1 MISPETVPCVTFKA
15 AARVVMACAVLSA
28 IVPATRADQVVV
40 NRVSHTGA
48 KIVGFGQG
56 RLRFRADDG
65 TLHAAWIDEVD
76 WLIVDR
82 GGAFADLN
90 EAERYLAAGELDKA
104 LVRYRRALAITA
116 DFWADLVTA
125 RLLMALDAAGRI
137 DQTVMQ
143 FIRLLGRDGIGP
155 VTAARLIPQHMPS
168 RQDGKAARALGQLN
182 AALRK
187 KSEDAPRAL
196 LSLVRFELLRRSGDP
211 RAERAAVK
219 VAKMRLPPSSRT
231 ERAYA
236 IVLGAMNTALS
247 GPARPAVMDGLDRAI
262 LHSPDLHVA
271 DFLLLKGRVLL
282 RTAVSKEDVIRASW
296 PFLRVVAHMPDD
308 PRTADG
314 LYGAALALDK
324 MGKPDQ
330 ARRLLQECLV
340 HEKAQEQV
348 RKQAEVLL
356 TRLQASREEPG

>member
-1 MISPETVPCVTFKA
+1 MTSRA
-15 AARVVMACAVLSA
+15 SARVAMACAVLSA
-28 IVPATRADQVVV
+28 IVPAARADQIVV

-76 WLIVDR
+76 LLIVDR

-90 EAERYLAAGELDKA
+90 EAERYLAAGEQDKA
-104 LVRYRRALAITA
+104 VVRYRRALAITA
-116 DFWADLVTA
+116 DFWADLATA
-125 RLLMALDAAGRI
+125 RLLVALDAAGRI

-155 VTAARLIPQHMPS
+155 VAAARLIPQHMPS
-168 RQDGKAARALGQLN
+168 RQDGKAARALGQLD

-187 KSEDAPRAL
+187 KSGDAPRAL
-196 LSLVRFELLRRSGDP
+196 LSLIRFELLRRSGDR
-211 RAERAAVK
+211 RAERAASK
-219 VAKMRLPPSSRT
+219 VAAMRLPPSIRT
-231 ERAYA
+231 ERVYA
-236 IVLGAMNTALS
+236 IVLGAMDTALS

-262 LHSPDLHVA
+262 LHSPDVHVA

-282 RTAVSKEDVIRASW
+282 RTAASREDVIRASW

-308 PRTADG
+308 PRAADG
-314 LYGAALALDK
+314 LYGAAIALDR

-340 HEKAQEQV
+340 HEEAQEQV
-348 RKQAEVLL
+348 RERAEGLL
-356 TRLQASREEPG
+356 ARLQAGREEPG